1 MNNQGILFISPKTAK
16 LTRNTDFFTKM
27 DPYVIITC
35 GDQVKQTKT
44 HKSGGKKPRWDDTL
58 KFRVRGED
66 FITISVYDQDPLVD
80 DHVGSAVYNLAYVY
94 SNKEC
99 KDWIPLTHKNKPAGQ
114 LYMEF
119 DFVSQQPE
127 TDTQTSEAFYSSL
140 HSYGKDIIPSYYINE
155 TKHPAQPKY
164 SHAPAPPTNVPYA
177 AYQHAGGTPV
187 QMYSEPAYPQAHP
200 SQFAGFLPPNM
211 APSYP
216 VAPNYAQPSYP
227 QKQTPPG
234 YVGIPYI
241 PGSTPSYTVP
251 YNPYAPVGQH

>member
-1 MNNQGILFISPKTAK
+1 MYNKGILFISPKTAK

-58 KFRVRGED
+58 KFKVTGED
-66 FITISVYDQDPLVD
+66 FITISVYDEDPLTD
-80 DHVGSAVYNLAYVY
+80 DHVGSAVYSLAYIY

-127 TDTQTSEAFYSSL
+127 TDHQTSEAFYSAL
-140 HSYGKDIIPSYYINE
+140 HSYGKDITPSYYINE
-155 TKHPAQPKY
+155 SKHPAQPKY

-177 AYQHAGGTPV
+177 TYQPPSNFPV
-187 QMYSEPAYPQAHP
+187 QAYSEPVYQQPVYPQPPP
-200 SQFAGFLPPNM
+200 SQFAGFMPPNL
-211 APSYP
+211 APAYP
-216 VAPNYAQPSYP
+216 NAPGGYAQPAYP

-234 YVGIPYI
+234 YVGI
-241 PGSTPSYTVP
+241 SFTVFSFL
-251 YNPYAPVGQH
+251 VG